1 VCGTGLDVIPLA
13 GDVAAERV
21 AALIGDV
28 AALAVKLAKPL
39 SARLFPL
46 PGKAVGDVA
55 HFDDPFLTDGVVL
68 RLE

>member
-1 VCGTGLDVIPLA
+1 
-13 GDVAAERV
+13 
-21 AALIGDV
+21 
-28 AALAVKLAKPL
+28 VKLAKPL